1 MAVGFRHYANKAA
14 KNPPSTTI
22 ASSVSPETAGQ
33 SSQKCRASRKCLS
46 FKAYVRFEPSRFT
59 QPFDIQHHIV
69 ISSPLCVFLESKL
82 NVQANMTEP
91 NNGQLSPKDN
101 ELFAPK
107 GSQAR
112 YTGELLLRT
121 RPKTY
126 RAIVRELAEPNASVN
141 GISRRY
147 RVSNHTVMGI
157 REREAKSIAERK
169 KHLVSLLADVA
180 TVGAERMSE
189 KIGKASLRDAAIGT
203 GIAVDKMLA
212 LTGQTPA
219 IQIANI
225 QMPSEEEREE
235 RRAVHKRLDEI
246 ARRLMES
253 CEPKP

>member
-1 MAVGFRHYANKAA
+1 MPAVPKQSDFDDPQGKTLCILLQ
-14 KNPPSTTI
+14 STL
-22 ASSVSPETAGQ
+22 SV
-33 SSQKCRASRKCLS
+33 
-46 FKAYVRFEPSRFT
+46 
-59 QPFDIQHHIV
+59 H
-69 ISSPLCVFLESKL
+69 L
-82 NVQANMTEP
+82 NMSEP
-91 NNGQLSPKDN
+91 NNGQALSPKDN
-101 ELFAPK
+101 RLLAPK

-157 REREAKSIAERK
+157 REREAKSITERK
-169 KHLVSLLADVA
+169 KQLVSLLADVA

-212 LTGQTPA
+212 LTGQTPSL
-219 IQIANI
+219 QIANI
-225 QMPSEEEREE
+225 VMPSEEERAE
-235 RRAVHKRLDEI
+235 RRAMHARLDAI
-246 ARRLMES
+246 ARRLMEAQ
-253 CEPKP
+253 

>member
-1 MAVGFRHYANKAA
+1 MIEA
-14 KNPPSTTI
+14 
-22 ASSVSPETAGQ
+22 
-33 SSQKCRASRKCLS
+33 
-46 FKAYVRFEPSRFT
+46 
-59 QPFDIQHHIV
+59 
-69 ISSPLCVFLESKL
+69 
-82 NVQANMTEP
+82 
-91 NNGQLSPKDN
+91 NNGQVVSTTQDARP
-101 ELFAPK
+101 
-107 GSQAR
+107 R

-189 KIGKASLRDAAIGT
+189 KIGKAGLRDAAIGT

-212 LTGQTPA
+212 LTGQLPSVNVG
-219 IQIANI
+219 IIN
-225 QMPSEEEREE
+225 MPSEQDREE
-235 RRAVHKRLDEI
+235 RRAIDARLDAI

-253 CEPKP
+253 CETKP

>member
-1 MAVGFRHYANKAA
+1 M
-14 KNPPSTTI
+14 S
-22 ASSVSPETAGQ
+22 
-33 SSQKCRASRKCLS
+33 
-46 FKAYVRFEPSRFT
+46 
-59 QPFDIQHHIV
+59 
-69 ISSPLCVFLESKL
+69 
-82 NVQANMTEP
+82 EP
-91 NNGQLSPKDN
+91 NNGQAVSPKDKRV
-101 ELFAPK
+101 LAPK
-107 GSQAR
+107 DSQAR

-121 RPKTY
+121 RPRTY

-169 KHLVSLLADVA
+169 KHLVSILADVA

-219 IQIANI
+219 LQIANI
-225 QMPSEEEREE
+225 VMPSEEEREALRE
-235 RRAVHKRLDEI
+235 TDRKLDEI
-246 ARRLMES
+246 TARLAALQSEQS
-253 CEPKP
+253 

>member
-1 MAVGFRHYANKAA
+1 MQLRAG
-14 KNPPSTTI
+14 SGCI
-22 ASSVSPETAGQ
+22 LLQASLP
-33 SSQKCRASRKCLS
+33 
-46 FKAYVRFEPSRFT
+46 VR
-59 QPFDIQHHIV
+59 
-69 ISSPLCVFLESKL
+69 L
-82 NVQANMTEP
+82 NMSEP
-91 NNGQLSPKDN
+91 NNDQPLSTKDN
-101 ELFAPK
+101 RLLALK
-107 GSQAR
+107 GPQAR

-126 RAIVRELAEPNASVN
+126 RTIVRELAEPNASVN

-169 KHLVSLLADVA
+169 KHLVSILADVA

-219 IQIANI
+219 LQIANI
-225 QMPSEEEREE
+225 IMPTPEEREA
-235 RRAVHKRLDEI
+235 RDASHRRLDEI
-246 ARRLMES
+246 TRWLRGLPPAG
-253 CEPKP
+253 